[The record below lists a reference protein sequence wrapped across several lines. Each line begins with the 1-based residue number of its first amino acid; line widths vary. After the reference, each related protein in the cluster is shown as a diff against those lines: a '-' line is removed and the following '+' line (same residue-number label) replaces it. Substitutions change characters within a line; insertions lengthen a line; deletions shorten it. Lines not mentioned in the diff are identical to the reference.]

1 MLRLGERFEHAG
13 RRVDAQIV
21 EDREVE
27 DQKRQQEAG
36 EAEQQPGGTPGG
48 LVDMG
53 VGVGWHEANITLL
66 FDRCQA
72 YAAAVN
78 SQPTTRETLLDA
90 ALRLLQE
97 RGPGALR
104 IRDVATAAEQST
116 MGVYTHFG
124 SKQGLLE
131 QLYLYGFRCL
141 ENQLSSIPSDSHGRQ
156 ELLAFALAYRAFA
169 LDNEALYGLMFE
181 RATPDFVPSDTS
193 RLAGLVTFEMLATR
207 VADWRP
213 DSSNPAADAHLVW
226 ATMHGLV
233 SIELMHARW
242 GGPLVA
248 HLQGDPEQNYATAI
262 GSLLEALRGR

>member
-1 MLRLGERFEHAG
+1 M
-13 RRVDAQIV
+13 
-21 EDREVE
+21 
-27 DQKRQQEAG
+27 
-36 EAEQQPGGTPGG
+36 
-48 LVDMG
+48 
-53 VGVGWHEANITLL
+53 
-66 FDRCQA
+66 
-72 YAAAVN
+72 N
-78 SQPTTRETLLDA
+78 SPPTTRETLLDA

-131 QLYLYGFRCL
+131 QLYLHGFRCL
-141 ENQLSSIPSDSHGRQ
+141 ENQLLSIPSDRHGRQ

-181 RATPDFVPSDTS
+181 RATPDFVPSDAS
-193 RLAGLVTFEMLATR
+193 RLAGLATFEMLATR

-213 DSSNPAADAHLVW
+213 DRPNPAADAHLIW

-233 SIELMHARW
+233 SIELMHKRW

-248 HLQGDPEQNYATAI
+248 HLQGDPEHNYATAI
-262 GSLLEALRGR
+262 GSLLEALQGR